1 MPHSSDE
8 NTALVDRAVHD
19 SAVALRTVLES
30 MERLDADALRAPS
43 ALPGWS
49 RGHVLAH
56 IDGAG
61 NAAARQAEAVARGE
75 RVEFYDGGRQGRDT
89 AIEAQAGRTLEEHA
103 EALTRLAARLD
114 AAWPERGSELWDQP
128 TSYRDKP
135 LSGVALMWWRE
146 VRIHLVDLQVS
157 VSPGS
162 WDDDLCRHLLDFLS
176 PRLSGAGRTDLVA
189 DGTER
194 PWPVNDDA
202 RAAGSD
208 GVLTVRGELRDIAA
222 WLAGREPET
231 LPAAA
236 RAGQPQPLPE
246 LGPWPTV
253 SERPRPRGD

>member
-1 MPHSSDE
+1 ATDVATGLAGPQPDPPAAVGQALLAPFRIRVDRVVVDLIEMGAQGHCLIPSQVHPPRQDLRTPEVRLSFTRASGVNRFLTTSRRSSRLRRPWDAGSRREGAGVPHSSDE

-128 TSYRDKP
+128 TS
-135 LSGVALMWWRE
+135 
-146 VRIHLVDLQVS
+146 
-157 VSPGS
+157 
-162 WDDDLCRHLLDFLS
+162 
-176 PRLSGAGRTDLVA
+176 
-189 DGTER
+189 
-194 PWPVNDDA
+194 
-202 RAAGSD
+202 
-208 GVLTVRGELRDIAA
+208 
-222 WLAGREPET
+222 
-231 LPAAA
+231 
-236 RAGQPQPLPE
+236 
-246 LGPWPTV
+246 
-253 SERPRPRGD
+253 